1 MISQRSRKSTEYPL
15 AHLTSNPKLMRKQ
28 RRNMA
33 ASKAV
38 LPDGIK
44 LVSERSVRVVPKSD
58 GIDVFSQTAFAHV
71 LRLER
76 RRTERSGN
84 PFILVLLS
92 GWDSKDAGHSGLVGN
107 VARAISSC
115 TRETDVLGW
124 HDEDETLGLLLTEV
138 GKADDQTVGVIT
150 QKIAGALQRF
160 VDPAEFSRLE
170 LAFHVFPRPS
180 GSDPEDE
187 QEDVIYPDL
196 SKRTA
201 RERCDRIL
209 KRAVDIAG
217 SLFALVAFL
226 PVFAVIALLVKIT
239 SRGPVLY
246 CQQRVGQ
253 YGRLFSFFKFRSMY
267 VDNDPTIHQDYVA
280 RLIMGTDD
288 VRHEDGTYK
297 LVKDPRVTP
306 LGRLIRRTSL
316 DELPQFMNVL
326 RGDMS
331 LVGPRPPVPYEFQL
345 YRPWHKRRVLEI
357 QPGLTGLW
365 QIEGRSR
372 TTFDEMVRMDLRY
385 AKTRSL
391 LRDLVII
398 LQTPG
403 AMFSGNGAF

>member
-1 MISQRSRKSTEYPL
+1 
-15 AHLTSNPKLMRKQ
+15 
-28 RRNMA
+28 MA

-58 GIDVFSQTAFAHV
+58 GIDVFSQTAFGHV

-84 PFILVLLS
+84 PFILALLS
-92 GWDSKDAGHSGLVGN
+92 GWDSRDAGHSGLVGN

-180 GSDPEDE
+180 GEDPEDE

-267 VDNDPTIHQDYVA
+267 ADNDPIIHQDYVA
-280 RLIMGTDD
+280 RLIVGTDD
-288 VRHEDGTYK
+288 VRREDGTYK

-306 LGRLIRRTSL
+306 LGRFIRRTSL

-331 LVGPRPPVPYEFQL
+331 LVGPRPPVPYEFEL

>member
-1 MISQRSRKSTEYPL
+1 
-15 AHLTSNPKLMRKQ
+15 
-28 RRNMA
+28 MA

-160 VDPAEFSRLE
+160 VDPEEFSRLE
-170 LAFHVFPRPS
+170 LAFYVFPRPS
-180 GSDPEDE
+180 GGDPADK

-201 RERCDRIL
+201 RERRDRIL

-217 SLFALVAFL
+217 SLFALVALL
-226 PVFAVIALLVKIT
+226 PVFAFIAVLVKIT

-267 VDNDPTIHQDYVA
+267 ADNDPAIHQDYVA

-331 LVGPRPPVPYEFQL
+331 LVGPRPPVPYEFEL

>member
-1 MISQRSRKSTEYPL
+1 
-15 AHLTSNPKLMRKQ
+15 
-28 RRNMA
+28 MA

-38 LPDGIK
+38 SPDGIK

-84 PFILVLLS
+84 PFILALLS

-160 VDPAEFSRLE
+160 VDPEEFSRLE

-180 GSDPEDE
+180 GEDPEDE

-201 RERCDRIL
+201 RERRDRIL

-226 PVFAVIALLVKIT
+226 PVFAVIALLVKMT
-239 SRGPVLY
+239 SHGPVLY

-267 VDNDPTIHQDYVA
+267 ADNDPTIHQDYVA
-280 RLIMGTDD
+280 RLIVGTDD
-288 VRHEDGTYK
+288 VRREDGTYK

-306 LGRLIRRTSL
+306 LGRFIRRTSL